1 MSSLFPK
8 QITGIPDPM
17 DTTQDLANPLDRISE
32 VTCPAS
38 VASSTEGPLHSD
50 RVQRRV
56 GSPYPT
62 GKGPGSWVYNQGVK
76 GSRF

>member
-17 DTTQDLANPLDRISE
+17 DMNPDQVDMLSRISE
-32 VTCPAS
+32 VASPAS
-38 VASSTEGPLHSD
+38 VASSTEGPIHSD

-56 GSPYPT
+56 G
-62 GKGPGSWVYNQGVK
+62 
-76 GSRF
+76 